1 MSYQANKRLEIKSIS
16 NQKQDFISEIKIGNF
31 YKEFENRK
39 ILSIYFDTDNFLFYR
54 NHIDGVDNRVKY
66 RLRAYPKTLKKRNF
80 FNLEIKKKE
89 NDQIFKKKID
99 NFITYNLYIKKINPI
114 STDLYGFIS
123 PVVGVKYEREYFRSF
138 SSNLR
143 VTVDSNLEY
152 FRILNY
158 KISFNNCIK
167 KNNFYVREYKH
178 SMNESIDI
186 KYDNISKFSKYVDA
200 IKSFSILD
208 YD

>member
-1 MSYQANKRLEIKSIS
+1 MSYQANRRLEIKSIS
-16 NQKQDFISEIKIGNF
+16 NQKQDFISKIKVENF

-39 ILSIYFDTDNFLFYR
+39 IFSLYFDTDNFLFYR

-66 RLRAYPKTLKKRNF
+66 RLRTYPKTLKKRNL
-80 FNLEIKKKE
+80 FNLEIKKKV
-89 NDQIFKKKID
+89 NDQIFKMKID
-99 NFITYNLYIKKINPI
+99 NFIAYNLFSSRINPI

-123 PVVGVKYEREYFRSF
+123 PVVAVKYEREYFRSF
-138 SSNLR
+138 SSNMR

-152 FRILNY
+152 FRVSNY
-158 KISFNNCIK
+158 KISLNNCIK

-178 SMNESIDI
+178 SLNEAIDI
-186 KYDNISKFSKYVDA
+186 KYENISKFSKYVDS
-200 IKSFSILD
+200 IRSFSILD